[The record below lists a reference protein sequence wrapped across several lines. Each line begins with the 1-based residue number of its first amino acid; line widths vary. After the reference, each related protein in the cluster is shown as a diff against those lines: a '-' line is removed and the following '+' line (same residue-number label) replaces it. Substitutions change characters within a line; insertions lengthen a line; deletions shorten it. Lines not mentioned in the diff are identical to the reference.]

1 MEVDMPPQDSS
12 LLEITEVP
20 DRGWQRCV
28 RIEHAGLRLVVT
40 TDVGP
45 RIIECS
51 LEGEANLF
59 KEFEQ
64 DLGCTGGEEYRLFG
78 GHRLW
83 HAPEAYPRSYALDFD
98 PVEFT
103 RHGRCLR
110 FAQREETSTRIRKSV
125 AVELLT
131 PRCMRV
137 THELTNGNPWAVE
150 LAPWAMTLMAAGS
163 RLIVPQEEYRPHPQ
177 YLDPA
182 RTLTLW
188 PYTRMNDPR
197 VTWGERFIQLRE
209 DAAVDQKF
217 KLGVL
222 NRRRW
227 AACWVNGWLLVKT
240 FPFDEQARYADM
252 GCNCEFFTMPGF
264 LEMESLGPLTR
275 VEPQHSVSHTEIW
288 HFWRVPSLPHDEVAL
303 AEVLSDYLPR
313 LVYP

>member
-1 MEVDMPPQDSS
+1 MQSAASVSPT
-12 LLEITEVP
+12 ITEVSS
-20 DRGWQRCV
+20 RGWQHCV
-28 RIEHAGLRLVVT
+28 QIEHAGLRLVVT

-51 LEGEANLF
+51 LDGEGNLF

-64 DLGCTGGEEYRLFG
+64 DLGRTSGDEYLLFG

-83 HAPEAYPRSYALDFD
+83 HAPEAYPRSYAPDFD
-98 PVEFT
+98 PVEFA
-103 RHGRCLR
+103 RNERGLR
-110 FAQREETSTRIRKSV
+110 FTQRAEASTGIQKSI
-125 AVELLT
+125 AVELLA
-131 PRCMRV
+131 PRCVAV
-137 THELTNGNPWAVE
+137 THELTNLNPWTVE

-163 RLIVPQEEYRPHPQ
+163 RLIVPHEEYRPHPQ
-177 YLDPA
+177 FLDPA

-209 DAAVDQKF
+209 DCSVAQKF

-222 NRRRW
+222 NRQRW

-240 FPFDEQARYADM
+240 FSFDAQARYPDL

-264 LEMESLGPLTR
+264 LEMETLGALAALQ
-275 VEPQHSVSHTEIW
+275 PQRQTAHTEIW
-288 HFWRVPSLPHDEVAL
+288 HFWRMPSLPQDERAL
-303 AEVLSDYLPR
+303 TEALSEFLPQ